1 MATTYT
7 LISSTTLGSTTAS
20 VTFSSIPQT
29 YTDLLL
35 KISPRTTNTSF
46 GETIRIRPNNS
57 TANGSATIL
66 RGFSTGTSSYTY
78 SNVLATNNSLGDT
91 ATASI
96 FASIDVYI
104 PNYTSSNYKS
114 FSSDAVSE
122 INNATNGRQD
132 IIASLWSNTAAIT
145 SLVFDNDAGSP
156 FSFTANS
163 TFYLYGIKNS

>member
-1 MATTYT
+1 MATTYK
-7 LISSTTLGSTTAS
+7 LIGSTTLTTTTAS

-46 GETIRIRPNNS
+46 GETIRIRPNNL
-57 TANGSATIL
+57 TTNGSARIL
-66 RGFSTGTSSYTY
+66 RGFGTGSSSYTY
-78 SNVLATNNSLGDT
+78 SNVLATNNSLGNT

-122 INNATNGRQD
+122 NNATDGRQD
-132 IIASLWSNTAAIT
+132 IIASLWSDTAAIT
-145 SLVFDNDAGSP
+145 SLVIDNDAGSP

>member
-1 MATTYT
+1 MANTYT

-35 KISPRTTNTSF
+35 KISSRTTNTSF
-46 GETIRIRPNNS
+46 GETIRIRPNNL
-57 TANGSATIL
+57 TTNGSARVL
-66 RGFSTGTSSYTY
+66 RGFSGTSTSSYTY
-78 SNVLATNNSLGDT
+78 SSVLATNNSLGDG
-91 ATASI
+91 ATAST

-122 INNATNGRQD
+122 NNAADGRQD
-132 IIASLWSNTAAIT
+132 IIASLWSTTAAIT
-145 SLVFDNDAGSP
+145 SLILDNDSTP

-163 TFYLYGIKNS
+163 TFYLYGIRNS

>member
-1 MATTYT
+1 MANTYT
-7 LISSTTLGSTTAS
+7 LISSTTLTTTTAS

-46 GETIRIRPNNS
+46 GETIRIRPNNL
-57 TANGSATIL
+57 TANGSAIVL
-66 RGFSTGTSSYTY
+66 RGFSGTSTSSYTY
-78 SNVLATNNSLGDT
+78 SNVLATNNSLGAT
-91 ATASI
+91 ATANT

-104 PNYTSSNYKS
+104 LNYTSSNYKS

-122 INNATNGRQD
+122 NNASDGRLD
-132 IIASLWSNTAAIT
+132 IIASLWSDTAAIT
-145 SLVFDNDAGSP
+145 SLVLDNDAPSP